1 MIMIPR
7 LRLLA
12 LLAALFAAALAGCS
26 AQQKKP
32 PVSPA
37 GGQTKA
43 DPKAILTPGD
53 DLDEY
58 TAVTIADPLEPL
70 NRATFWVNHQLYRF
84 LLRPVSKGYETV
96 VPQPLRRGILNVF
109 QNVEF
114 PVRFVNDSLQGR
126 FDRAGKE
133 TGRFV
138 VNSVVGVGGFG
149 RPADHIPALAD
160 VPPAS
165 TGQTFAKWGIGHG
178 AYIVLP
184 LLGPSSLRDTVGL
197 AGDYVM
203 NPVTWVGIFYGHW
216 AWTIPVSVTDT
227 VSIMPDKFGQYDAAS
242 QNSLD
247 RYLALRSSYAQ
258 ARAEAAKK

>member
-1 MIMIPR
+1 MMTRPH
-7 LRLLA
+7 LLP
-12 LLAALFAAALAGCS
+12 LILVVFATALAGCT

-32 PVSPA
+32 VAPA
-37 GGQTKA
+37 VGGQTKA
-43 DPKAILTPGD
+43 DAKAVVSKDD
-53 DLDEY
+53 DLEEY
-58 TAVTIADPLEPL
+58 TLVSIADPLEPL

-84 LLRPVSKGYETV
+84 LLRPISKTYETLMPELV
-96 VPQPLRRGILNVF
+96 RTGIKNVF
-109 QNVEF
+109 NNVEF
-114 PVRFVNDSLQGR
+114 PVRFINDGLQGK

-138 VNSVVGVGGFG
+138 VNSVLGVGGIG
-149 RPADHIPALAD
+149 RPADHMPALAN

-165 TGQTFAKWGIGHG
+165 TGQTFAKWGIDHG

-184 LLGPSSLRDTVGL
+184 VLGPSSLRDTVGL

-227 VSIMPDKFGQYDAAS
+227 VSVMPDKFDQYDGAS
-242 QNSLD
+242 RNSLD
-247 RYLALRSSYAQ
+247 RYLALRSAYAQ